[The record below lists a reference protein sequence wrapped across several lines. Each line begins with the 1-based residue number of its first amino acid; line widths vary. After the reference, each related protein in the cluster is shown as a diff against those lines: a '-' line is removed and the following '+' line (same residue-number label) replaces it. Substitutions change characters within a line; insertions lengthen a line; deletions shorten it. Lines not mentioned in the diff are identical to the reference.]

1 MRSWQHVAFWLLV
14 LTSCVSVT
22 TPSLLALKRKLLFGS
37 RGGGNGYNGNSG
49 GYHSG
54 GYNERNGYHRAS
66 EGGGYINGGDSTIRL
81 FVDYP
86 AYSGYHGVGGGNNGG
101 GGGYHEGAPHQVGGG
116 WGDGHSYAISSAS
129 SWASGGGGTGAYASA
144 NAYAGSW

>member
-37 RGGGNGYNGNSG
+37 RGGGEGYNGDSG
-49 GYHSG
+49 AYHSG
-54 GYNERNGYHRAS
+54 GYNERYGYHRAS
-66 EGGGYINGGDSTIRL
+66 EGGGYINGGGSTIRL

-86 AYSGYHGVGGGNNGG
+86 AYSGYHGGGGGNNGR
-101 GGGYHEGAPHQVGGG
+101 GGGYHEGAP
-116 WGDGHSYAISSAS
+116 HSYAISSAS
-129 SWASGGGGTGAYASA
+129 SWASGRGGTGAYASA